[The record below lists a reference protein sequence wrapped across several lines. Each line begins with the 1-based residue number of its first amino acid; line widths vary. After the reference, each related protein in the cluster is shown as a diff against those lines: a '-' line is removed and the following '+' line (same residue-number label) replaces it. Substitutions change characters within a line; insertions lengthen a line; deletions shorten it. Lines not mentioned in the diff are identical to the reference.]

1 MQFQHTII
9 IAAPPKAVWDFLWDV
24 ERLARCI
31 PGCEQAA
38 TVEPHTRYTALIVDR
53 VGPLKVKMP
62 LDLTVQE
69 AEEQQRL
76 HVVANGKDSAL
87 GSTVRID
94 IHADLTPQDAATSL
108 DLHIDVAVSGK
119 IAGLGAGLFKRKFD
133 DIMMK
138 FGQQVKAEIEG
149 TPATVAQS

>member
-1 MQFQHTII
+1 
-9 IAAPPKAVWDFLWDV
+9 
-24 ERLARCI
+24 
-31 PGCEQAA
+31 
-38 TVEPHTRYTALIVDR
+38 
-53 VGPLKVKMP
+53 MP

-87 GSTVRID
+87 GSMVRID

-108 DLHIDVAVSGK
+108 GLHIDVAVSGK
-119 IAGLGAGLFKRKFD
+119 IAGLGAALFKRKFD
-133 DIMMK
+133 DIMAR

-149 TPATVAQS
+149 TPATVAPS